1 MPSLIATENCWA
13 LTTEPSQH
21 ASCWR
26 DGPKDSGEG
35 FSGRGLWDS
44 LNRLCS
50 DETPVLDEMLKTSDA
65 FRYCSLF
72 SGAFRWAPAELMS
85 VLQGAWKE
93 ASVNVKVH
101 IQEEQSRSHPAGG
114 TVGQHLQGCWECSL
128 HLTVLDLEKTPKCV
142 ITDSVIVKI
151 STCSSGVERVLVF
164 FFFLQSTVHI
174 LVLSVWGADP
184 QFKVWGH
191 FSPEKV
197 MDCPMQ
203 GAICC

>member
-1 MPSLIATENCWA
+1 MPSLIATENCWP

-50 DETPVLDEMLKTSDA
+50 DETPVFDEMLKTSDA

-72 SGAFRWAPAELMS
+72 SGAFRWAPEELMS

-101 IQEEQSRSHPAGG
+101 IQEEQSRSPPAGG

-164 FFFLQSTVHI
+164 FFFSAIHCAH
-174 LVLSVWGADP
+174 LSVKCLRCWP
-184 QFKVWGH
+184 SV
-191 FSPEKV
+191 
-197 MDCPMQ
+197 
-203 GAICC
+203 